1 MMNRLQSELH
11 RLYVTPAV
19 ADTSADEGQV
29 RAAVLAL
36 ARPAD
41 WAALSAVWRGV
52 QADLALPA
60 PAIAV
65 NGVDGYQLWF
75 STVEPMLASQAQ
87 GFLKALC
94 ARYLGDIAGKRLSL
108 TTADDAMPPRPTQS
122 GQWSAFVAAD
132 LAPVFADEPWL
143 DIPPNPEGQADVL
156 CRLESIK
163 TEDLQTALTRLG
175 IGPPQISSQPAS
187 STLPTDGTDLDP
199 ERFLRQVLNDET
211 VALGLRIEAAKA
223 LLPRRSGR

>member
-19 ADTSADEGQV
+19 THSSTDEGQV
-29 RAAVLAL
+29 RAAVLSL

-41 WAALSAVWRGV
+41 WTALSTVWRGV
-52 QADLALPA
+52 QADLALSA

-75 STVEPMLASQAQ
+75 SMAEPMLASQAL

-108 TTADDAMPPRPTQS
+108 TTAVDAMPPQPTLS

-156 CRLESIK
+156 CRLERIK
-163 TEDLQTALTRLG
+163 GADLQTALERLG
-175 IGPPQISSQPAS
+175 ISPMPARSEPAS
-187 STLPTDGTDLDP
+187 AAAKTTSAGLDP
-199 ERFLRQVLNDET
+199 ASFLRQVMNDDT
-211 VALGLRIEAAKA
+211 VALSLRIEAAKA
-223 LLPRRSGR
+223 LLGGGRI